1 MKKATLE
8 IIAKLLKGEEVKD
21 PETATAA
28 AIEEIE
34 AEVNKGAEEK
44 AEKAALYA
52 AAEPVVM
59 EALEIAGTN
68 VTAAELFEECK
79 GNLPSTFTKAQLNYG
94 LTHQWKDK
102 VVKTEGK
109 VNTYRLA

>member
-1 MKKATLE
+1 MTKNTLSTILAVLSSVDFE
-8 IIAKLLKGEEVKD
+8 NK
-21 PETATAA
+21 ETVL
-28 AIEEIE
+28 
-34 AEVNKGAEEK
+34 AEVEK
-44 AEKAALYA
+44 EAHRGDAAREAKAALYD

-79 GNLPSTFTKAQLNYG
+79 GNLPATFTKAQLNYG

-109 VNTYRLA
+109 VNTYRKRA